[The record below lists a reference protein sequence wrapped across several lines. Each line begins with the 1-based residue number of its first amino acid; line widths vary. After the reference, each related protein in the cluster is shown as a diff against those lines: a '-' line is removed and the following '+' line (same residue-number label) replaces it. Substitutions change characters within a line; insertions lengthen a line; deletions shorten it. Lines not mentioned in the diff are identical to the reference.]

1 MPERKYVFS
10 WDLLGDIDSG
20 RPNLGPVTRL
30 EVYRLMAFSFRDVL
44 EQHYGAE
51 TTDKLFYESGKLA
64 GSQFY
69 ANVIAPCE
77 DFNAF
82 IAKTQA
88 ALREMAVGILR
99 VEQADLDAGHLV
111 VTVSEDL
118 DCSGLPDLDYETC
131 VYDEGFLSGMLESFS
146 GTPFRVKE
154 IDCWTTGERTCRFTA
169 SRED

>member
-10 WDLLGDIDSG
+10 WDLLGDIETG

-30 EVYRLMAFSFRDVL
+30 EVYRLMAFCFRDVL
-44 EQHYGAE
+44 EQRYGAA
-51 TTDKLFYESGKLA
+51 TTDELFYEAGKLA
-64 GSQFY
+64 GSHFY

-77 DFNAF
+77 DFNSF

-88 ALREMAVGILR
+88 TLKEMAIGILR

-111 VTVSEDL
+111 VTISEDL

-131 VYDEGFLSGMLESFS
+131 VYDEGFLAGMLESFS
-146 GTPFRVKE
+146 GKSFRVKE
-154 IDCWTTGERTCRFTA
+154 IDCWTTGERTCRFA
-169 SRED
+169 ANRDD